1 MHHTIELIGS
11 FTSAT
16 TMSGDEIKIA
26 TTRKSPVPVLCRE
39 MVRLG
44 VDPQAIVK
52 VTRGGRPVWKE
63 DRTVVAWAGIDI
75 TESDTEGLR
84 TVKHRPFP
92 GVQLAR

>member
-1 MHHTIELIGS
+1 
-11 FTSAT
+11 
-16 TMSGDEIKIA
+16 MSGEEIKIT

-52 VTRGGRPVWKE
+52 VARAGMPVWKQ
-63 DRTVVAWAGIDI
+63 DRTIGAWAGIDI
-75 TESDTEGLR
+75 IDSDTEGLR

-92 GVQLAR
+92 GVRWAR